1 MGLTTNQTAVRIT
14 FLGGALGG
22 VRPRQKGFVANAL
35 AFGQITSV
43 PQGYNDPAIAL
54 VATIHTGGNIAA
66 RFRPEGDLAA
76 DLKAFGQMSGICAGE
91 ADFIANGNVL
101 SNGYAT
107 FAGEADMTADL
118 RGRGNMEANFDILA
132 RPSAFDIAQE
142 VWNATATGYN
152 GAGTMGKEVQDG
164 KKAAKLAAALSA

>member
-1 MGLTTNQTAVRIT
+1 MLTTNQTAVRIT

-22 VRPRQKGFVANAL
+22 VRPRQKGFVANAQT
-35 AFGQITSV
+35 FGQITSI
-43 PQGYNDPAIAL
+43 PQGYTDPARAL
-54 VATIHTGGNIAA
+54 VPTLRTSGNIAA
-66 RFRPEGDLAA
+66 RFRPEGDMAA
-76 DLKAFGQMSGICAGE
+76 DLGAFGQMSGTFTVE

-107 FAGEADMTADL
+107 FAGEGDMTADL

-142 VWNATATGYN
+142 VWNATATGSN
-152 GAGTMGKEVQDG
+152 GTGTMGKEVQDG